1 MLPADEFDLFMRRLR
16 YVITRPTQVFATK
29 KGEEAGKME
38 DLVTRMSILKQC
50 VLFDS
55 QRSKVSMYKLAD
67 FFDLEITDYIS
78 STPDLA
84 LVMQYLPTS

>member
-1 MLPADEFDLFMRRLR
+1 
-16 YVITRPTQVFATK
+16 
-29 KGEEAGKME
+29 
-38 DLVTRMSILKQC
+38 MSILKQC

-84 LVMQYLPTS
+84 LVMQYLPSS